1 VKLEILMAELMVVY
15 LVDWKVEKLAETKV
29 GQLAAM

>member
-1 VKLEILMAELMVVY
+1 MLGILMAELMVGY

-29 GQLAAM
+29 DQLAAM